1 MCTNFIWYK
10 QLLYIFYPDSP
21 LFSIFYV
28 PFIIL
33 ILSPLPTYTH
43 THTLFFF
50 NSLIDEMRYVLLPL
64 HSLFPRNK
72 NILLCNHSTHT
83 KFRITLI
90 AILSLIFVS
99 CPNKYLFIAIFFS
112 GKGSSRESCILSF
125 SYLQSPLTWNSSSV
139 FLFMTFDPFSFNFL
153 SIVLLGS
160 HLLLNFN
167 CYFRK
172 WPTIFLNSKHT
183 SSYVS

>member
-83 KFRITLI
+83 KFRTTLI

-112 GKGSSRESCILSF
+112 GKGSILTTMLFCSFGSFFLIPASILPFHFHTDPSSADYLKQSRQKLC
-125 SYLQSPLTWNSSSV
+125 
-139 FLFMTFDPFSFNFL
+139 
-153 SIVLLGS
+153 
-160 HLLLNFN
+160 
-167 CYFRK
+167 
-172 WPTIFLNSKHT
+172 
-183 SSYVS
+183 

>member
-1 MCTNFIWYK
+1 MFV
-10 QLLYIFYPDSP
+10 LSFLFSPPSP
-21 LFSIFYV
+21 LIH
-28 PFIIL
+28 
-33 ILSPLPTYTH
+33 TH
-43 THTLFFF
+43 THVIFF
-50 NSLIDEMRYVLLPL
+50 NSLIDEMHYVLLPL

-83 KFRITLI
+83 KFRTTLI

-99 CPNKYLFIAIFFS
+99 CPNKYLFRAVFFS
-112 GKGSSRESCILSF
+112 GKGSSRESCILTF